1 LLILFNMVT
10 YFMPL
15 LWALFVFKETNLNP
29 LTLEVNNDHEG
40 LLQLELMFFISW
52 FVGVCLFVFVA
63 FILKFKSLTRP
74 DNEPNGEV
82 NEEDNN
88 YDIWTIKGADDFL
101 HYLKFE
107 SF

>member
-1 LLILFNMVT
+1 MVT

-63 FILKFKSLTRP
+63 FILKLKSLTRP